1 MPAQFD
7 NSYARL
13 SAQFH
18 TKQPPRV
25 PTNPSLI
32 AYNQSLGASLGFDFT
47 DDSEIAQIFSGA
59 KTLVGGEPLAQLYS
73 GHQFGTYNP
82 QLGDG
87 RALLLGEVIDQ
98 HDNRRDIQLRGSGPT
113 PYSRGGDGLA
123 AIGPVIR
130 EYLVSEAMHALGIPT
145 TRALAA
151 VTTGD
156 PVYRDDVLPGAVL
169 TRVASS
175 HIRVGTFQV
184 FAARRQYDDLRSL
197 YEYSV
202 ARHYPEANDPLEFL
216 QCVINAQTD
225 LIAKWMGIGFIHG
238 VMNTDNC
245 LISGETIDYGPCAF
259 MDAYHPMQ
267 VFSSIDRMG
276 RYAFGNQ
283 PQIIVWN
290 MAQLATALVP
300 LMPDQDQAI
309 QDFTDAIHA
318 MPEML
323 KSAQERVLL
332 NKIGI
337 TSQTDEDRALV
348 ADMLTILA
356 QTGDDFTN
364 FFVDLTHQRPL
375 SEHWKEWFKKWTQN
389 IEDKYKSLELM
400 RQTNPVV
407 IPRNHQIERI
417 IQDAIEGDYTSFQA
431 ALETWTNPYDPAH
444 LDGPWTAAPKPE
456 EIVPATFCGT

>member
-13 SAQFH
+13 PAQFY
-18 TKQPPRV
+18 TKQPPRA
-25 PTNPSLI
+25 PSNPSLI
-32 AYNQSLGASLGFDFT
+32 AYNQSLGATLGFEFQ
-47 DDSEIAQIFSGA
+47 DDEEIAQIFSGA
-59 KTLVGGEPLAQLYS
+59 KALEGGEPLAQLYA

-87 RALLLGEVIDQ
+87 RALLLGEINDINGL
-98 HDNRRDIQLRGSGPT
+98 HRDIQLKGSGPT

-156 PVYRDDVLPGAVL
+156 PVYRETILPGAVL

-175 HIRVGTFQV
+175 HIRVGTFQI
-184 FAARRQYDDLRSL
+184 FAARGQYEDLRRL
-197 YEYSV
+197 YDYSV
-202 ARHYPEANDPLEFL
+202 TRHYPEAKDPLEFL
-216 QCVINAQTD
+216 QCVIKAQTD
-225 LIAKWMGIGFIHG
+225 LIAKWMSIGFIHG

-259 MDAYHPMQ
+259 MDSYHPMQ
-267 VFSSIDRMG
+267 VFSSIDRTG

-290 MAQLATALVP
+290 MAQLATSLVP

-309 QDFTDAIHA
+309 KDFTDAIHA
-318 MPEML
+318 MPDML
-323 KSAQERVLL
+323 KSAQESVLL
-332 NKIGI
+332 RKIGI
-337 TSQTDEDRALV
+337 TRQTDEDRALV
-348 ADMLTILA
+348 SEMLAILA
-356 QTGDDFTN
+356 ETNTDFTN
-364 FFVDLTHQRPL
+364 FFVDLTYQRPQPDP
-375 SEHWKEWFKKWTQN
+375 WNEWFKKWSQTIEQN
-389 IEDKYKSLELM
+389 TDYLAVMQES
-400 RQTNPVV
+400 NPIV
-407 IPRNHQIERI
+407 IPRNHQVERI
-417 IQDAIEGDYTSFQA
+417 IQDATDGDYSTFHE
-431 ALETWTNPYDPAH
+431 ALDVWTRPYSQDH
-444 LDGPWTAAPKPE
+444 LDTLWTKAPTQE
-456 EIVPATFCGT
+456 EIVQATFCGT